1 MQAEEQQPIR
11 QIQLGES
18 QLTLLGTAHVSRTS
32 AEKVREL
39 LQSGD
44 YDSVAVELCPSRYNA
59 LLNPD
64 ALAQMD
70 LFRVVREGRVTMV
83 MASLALS
90 AYQQRLADQFGIE
103 PGAEQRE
110 AVRIA
115 QESNKPLLLIDRE
128 ISVTFKRVAGNLS
141 WFRRFS
147 LFVGLLAGILSKE
160 DVAEEEIE
168 RLKEGDSIRDHLC
181 RVCRRPPG
189 SVSAPDRRT

>member
-70 LFRVVREGRVTMV
+70 LFRVV
-83 MASLALS
+83 
-90 AYQQRLADQFGIE
+90 
-103 PGAEQRE
+103 
-110 AVRIA
+110 
-115 QESNKPLLLIDRE
+115 
-128 ISVTFKRVAGNLS
+128 
-141 WFRRFS
+141 
-147 LFVGLLAGILSKE
+147 
-160 DVAEEEIE
+160 
-168 RLKEGDSIRDHLC
+168 
-181 RVCRRPPG
+181 
-189 SVSAPDRRT
+189 